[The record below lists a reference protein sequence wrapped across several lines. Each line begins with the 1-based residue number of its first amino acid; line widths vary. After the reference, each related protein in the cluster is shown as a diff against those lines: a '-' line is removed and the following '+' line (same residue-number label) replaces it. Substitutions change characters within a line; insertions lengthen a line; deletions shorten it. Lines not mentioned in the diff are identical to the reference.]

1 MPPDMFVELKKGS
14 AETLLLALLDEGDR
28 HGYELARLIDDRTRG
43 RLSFHVA
50 NVYTSLYKLERAGL
64 VTGRWIEK
72 AGQRRRRFYRLTAA
86 GRRQLTLRRKNWR
99 AFVGAVDIVLKP
111 A

>member
-1 MPPDMFVELKKGS
+1 MAPDMFVELKKGS
-14 AETLLLALLDEGDR
+14 AETLILALLDEGPH
-28 HGYELARLIDDRTRG
+28 HGYELAKLIDDRTRG

-64 VTGRWIEK
+64 VTGRWLEK

-86 GRRQLTLRRKNWR
+86 GRRQLALRREHWR